1 MINRNKVEK
10 HFSTHFFTVCLLK
23 STSSAQS
30 LQSSSCRLHLGSE
43 WVSGSRHS
51 KLAAPLVIL
60 ETYYVSQWKKTLKS
74 RVHFPITRTSFP
86 LLCAN
91 PTALPKPNTLPC
103 LDIAEQR
110 RNPLWDSLNLSWP
123 RWREGILQHTA
134 SCFFKHKKA
143 PKTCLLHK
151 NPNFFRLWVSCKTA
165 EQTPWKWE
173 FVQDRWTDRS
183 REKID
188 GQVRSLLWGWLMLGS
203 TSNLL
208 TNAKYIFCYLV
219 LQLTAPKTIWTVF
232 HFTDSR
238 PMSWEKAWKYRLSF
252 KSSKVWKFEKFRD
265 WIRVYLN
272 T

>member
-1 MINRNKVEK
+1 MFFDNNHETAKLHKYAHKKGWKIVISITEQLQTFITFLLFCVEFCQIIRCIWRHTLLWFTVMCMINRKK

-103 LDIAEQR
+103 LDIAEAKSSVGLVK
-110 RNPLWDSLNLSWP
+110 PELAEV
-123 RWREGILQHTA
+123 RWRDFTTYSFL
-134 SCFFKHKKA
+134 FF
-143 PKTCLLHK
+143 
-151 NPNFFRLWVSCKTA
+151 
-165 EQTPWKWE
+165 QT
-173 FVQDRWTDRS
+173 Q
-183 REKID
+183 
-188 GQVRSLLWGWLMLGS
+188 
-203 TSNLL
+203 
-208 TNAKYIFCYLV
+208 
-219 LQLTAPKTIWTVF
+219 
-232 HFTDSR
+232 
-238 PMSWEKAWKYRLSF
+238 
-252 KSSKVWKFEKFRD
+252 KSSKDLSVA
-265 WIRVYLN
+265 
-272 T
+272 